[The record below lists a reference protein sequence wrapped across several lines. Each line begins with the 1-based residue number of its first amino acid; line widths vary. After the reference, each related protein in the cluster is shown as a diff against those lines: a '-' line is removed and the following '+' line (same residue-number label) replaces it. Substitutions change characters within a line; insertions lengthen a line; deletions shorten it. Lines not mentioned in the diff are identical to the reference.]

1 MSFWVAV
8 NRVLNEADVIL
19 VIIDARM
26 PELSYN
32 KEIHEKIEKSK
43 KMGILVYNKSDL
55 VSKKKIDSLRNSLG
69 KGYFVSKYE
78 KSGIQKLKKDLIK
91 LADNGGEEYM
101 KIGVVGYPNT
111 GKSSVI
117 NALTGRG
124 RATVSNVAGT
134 TKGIQWVIEGKLK
147 FLDSPGVI
155 PFRDGSS
162 KLGLL
167 GAKNAE
173 KLKDPQKVAHA
184 ILRNFIKANKE
195 ALEEFYGINVGE
207 DIEKVFNEIG
217 KKRRFLSKGGV
228 VDEMSTATT
237 IIRDWH
243 RGKLKI

>member
-1 MSFWVAV
+1 MSFWIAV
-8 NRVLNEADVIL
+8 NKVLDEADVVL
-19 VIIDARM
+19 VVLDARM

-32 KEIHEKIEKSK
+32 KEIHDKIKRSG
-43 KMGILVYNKSDL
+43 KMEILVYNKVDL
-55 VSKKKIDSLRNSLG
+55 VSRKQLDSLRNNIG
-69 KGYFVSKYE
+69 KGYFISKYE
-78 KSGIQKLKKDLIK
+78 KNGVERLKRDLIK
-91 LADNGGEEYM
+91 LADKGGREEM
-101 KIGVVGYPNT
+101 RIGVVGYPNV

-117 NALTGRG
+117 NALTGRK
-124 RATVSNVAGT
+124 RAAVANVAGT
-134 TKGIQWVIEGKLK
+134 TKGIQWVIKGKLK

-228 VDEMSTATT
+228 VDEMRTATT